1 MLAFNI
7 HSFVVA
13 SLLLLVVEASFSYK
27 SPYPPDEVDKLAAKG
42 LAKLAKYRAIHHPY
56 SKCTI
61 ANAIKRREWQVFS
74 YPLLKLLSYGPTNLL
89 EQV

>member
-13 SLLLLVVEASFSYK
+13 SLFLLVVEASLSYR

-61 ANAIKRREWQVFS
+61 ANAIKRREWQVFA
-74 YPLLKLLSYGPTNLL
+74 YPLPNLFIYEVTNLL
-89 EQV
+89 KQV